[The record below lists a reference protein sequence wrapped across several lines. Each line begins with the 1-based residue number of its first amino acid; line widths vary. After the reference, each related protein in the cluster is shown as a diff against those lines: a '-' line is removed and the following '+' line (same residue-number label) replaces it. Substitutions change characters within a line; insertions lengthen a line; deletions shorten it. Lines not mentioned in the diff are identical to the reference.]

1 MLWATAMNDI
11 RIFEMDS
18 KYETEAQEKSSDEKK
33 TEIKNLLRPF
43 L

>member
-1 MLWATAMNDI
+1 MDYTIYAALNDI

-33 TEIKNLLRPF
+33 TDI
-43 L
+43 